1 MGVNGLESIGSG
13 FVASPNARVK
23 MEIHCYC
30 FKPDPSTVLPTFWGY
45 LIRIRS
51 FDIKIGKL
59 QIRYDDIPGDRW
71 SQKRIQMMKKV
82 RDEVIR
88 RMGQLATE

>member
-30 FKPDPSTVLPTFWGY
+30 FKPDPRTVLPTFWGY

-59 QIRYDDIPGDRW
+59 QIKYDDIPRDKW